1 MGYKGYGLSFFT
13 IRMPSKPKL
22 TFHSIRIPFFPF
34 RSITWALFSNI
45 FPLIIFRSPFPAV
58 TALFITITI
67 ITSFR
72 FFYAVFFSLCFFHFV
87 DSGSTSGVVAWLLFS
102 LKIRNVLLYDV
113 ISFSFDIAGKKSP
126 LSVLNWNRLCVISIP
141 FLVVFSNVCILTLIL
156 FACDASTLP
165 AHERG
170 TKCYSLSLGW
180 DKCVTRSTSIW
191 KQPNQRETAEKR
203 RTRWNGMWKRRKK
216 PNKTKRKTQNKGA
229 QRSLLNYRFHHI
241 AHTTNATNG
250 RIG

>member
-1 MGYKGYGLSFFT
+1 
-13 IRMPSKPKL
+13 MP
-22 TFHSIRIPFFPF
+22 F
-34 RSITWALFSNI
+34 
-45 FPLIIFRSPFPAV
+45 
-58 TALFITITI
+58 
-67 ITSFR
+67 
-72 FFYAVFFSLCFFHFV
+72 FFSLFLSFRRLGFNVGCCCLAIIFLENKKRFIVRCDFIFF
-87 DSGSTSGVVAWLLFS
+87 
-102 LKIRNVLLYDV
+102 RYCR
-113 ISFSFDIAGKKSP
+113 KKSP

-229 QRSLLNYRFHHI
+229 QRLLLNYRFHHI